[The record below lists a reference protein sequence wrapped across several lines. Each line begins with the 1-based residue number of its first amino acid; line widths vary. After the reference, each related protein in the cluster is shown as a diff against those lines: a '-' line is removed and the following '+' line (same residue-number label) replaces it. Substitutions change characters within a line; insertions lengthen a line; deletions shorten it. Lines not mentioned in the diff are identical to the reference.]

1 MMIEAGR
8 MRKALLFED
17 RTWGTRLRLVIAL
30 VTMIFALCSII
41 MAQDSVG
48 KLQEGNRARDAG
60 RLSEAERI
68 YRSLLDDPAVDEAAR
83 GALAQVLSWQGKF
96 DDAIGQYQ
104 ELRKRYP
111 QQSLNADI
119 GLARCYAWSGRFRQA
134 VDVAER
140 GLADDPDNPDLLLL
154 LGQVESWAGH
164 TKRSIVAF
172 DRLLEKDPGNRK
184 ALLGRARALSWSG
197 SFVEAERQFR
207 AILSEDPD
215 DVEASVA
222 LVHNLIWMGRYKD
235 AREVYEGINE
245 ENLDRRDVRIAKVAL
260 SRALGD
266 RAEFR
271 HDLESLRE
279 EYPGE
284 TDVRRFSRLEVDE
297 VGPHLRTR
305 VLYVRDSD
313 ELEIIRYVLGGAF
326 PLSPS
331 AYLFFDGIRGNLS
344 YPSVQDATAGSALIG
359 IDTAVMRGI
368 ILRIWGGSRFAED
381 ADNEIIG
388 GARVILKTLSNT
400 RLAVGYEE
408 SFADYTPQA
417 VRKNTRQRTADLNLI
432 FPATQRLTIT
442 GDLEVRKYKSD
453 LFSQRRD
460 FIETSFR
467 WALPGQA
474 RLRTDVGIRSSY
486 FRFDDSDLD
495 TGYYNPSD
503 FRQVLGFVTF
513 TQRFQE
519 RTRLVLDLAYG
530 TKKVAERDW
539 ESTGTGSLVL
549 FAPIGEKVDL
559 TGRIEY
565 SRISIVT
572 GNYATRAA
580 SLGLLFRLR

>member
-1 MMIEAGR
+1 MIDPGR
-8 MRKALLFED
+8 TRKVLLLD
-17 RTWGTRLRLVIAL
+17 HRTRRSGVQCVIVL
-30 VTMIFALCSII
+30 IVMILTLCTMTI
-41 MAQDSVG
+41 AQDSVE
-48 KLQEGNRARDAG
+48 KLREGNRARDAG
-60 RLSEAERI
+60 LLSEAEMI

-83 GALAQVLSWQGKF
+83 GALAQVLSWQGKY
-96 DDAIGQYQ
+96 DEAIEQYQ

-111 QQSLNADI
+111 QRSLDADV
-119 GLARCYAWSGRFRQA
+119 GTARCYAWSGRFRQA

-164 TKRSIVAF
+164 TKRSIAAF
-172 DRLLEKDPGNRK
+172 DRLLERDPGNRK
-184 ALLGRARALSWSG
+184 ALLGRGRALSWSG

-207 AILSEDPD
+207 EILSEDPD
-215 DVEASVA
+215 DVEARVA
-222 LVHNLIWMGRYKD
+222 LVHNLIWMGRFKD

-245 ENLDRRDVRIAKVAL
+245 EERDRRDVRIAKVAL
-260 SRALGD
+260 SRILGD

-271 HDLESLRE
+271 HDLGSLRE

-284 TDVRRFSRLEVDE
+284 TDVKRFSRLEVDE

-305 VLYVRDSD
+305 AVYVRDSD

-331 AYLFFDGIRGNLS
+331 TYLFFDGMRGDLS
-344 YPSVQDATAGSALIG
+344 YPRVQDATAGSALIG
-359 IDTAVMRGI
+359 IDTAVMKGI

-381 ADNEIIG
+381 ADNEVIG
-388 GARVILKTLSNT
+388 GARVMFKTLSNT
-400 RLAVGYEE
+400 RIAVGYEE

-417 VRKNTRQRTADLNLI
+417 VRNNTRQRTADLNLI

-486 FRFDDSDLD
+486 FRFDEGNLD

-530 TKKVAERDW
+530 TKKVAERGW
-539 ESTGTGSLVL
+539 ESTGTGSLIL

-572 GNYATRAA
+572 GNYATRAL